1 MPLVVSHPH
10 QDTNDSLCFTICS
23 RSGWACILLNNA
35 VPQPRPRKN
44 MLGLQVAWEFPA
56 IARVDV
62 LDRASAFLQHL
73 LQKSVFPRKGDTYS
87 PCGLSLPD
95 TFCSSVCPPS
105 SVFAL
110 DLLFYLHTKSFIP
123 QSAAAKT
130 CIAAIVNEEI
140 TLTASSQ
147 NLVD

>member
-1 MPLVVSHPH
+1 M
-10 QDTNDSLCFTICS
+10 
-23 RSGWACILLNNA
+23 CILLNNA

-44 MLGLQVAWEFPA
+44 ILGPRVAWEFPA

-95 TFCSSVCPPS
+95 TFCSSVCAPS
-105 SVFAL
+105 SVFC
-110 DLLFYLHTKSFIP
+110 S
-123 QSAAAKT
+123 
-130 CIAAIVNEEI
+130 
-140 TLTASSQ
+140 
-147 NLVD
+147 